1 MRPGAFRKRSSD
13 AGGPV
18 PSTRSATAHPRGRR
32 PLPPARDA
40 SIIASPFPSRT
51 AMPVRLALF
60 GAPAIE
66 HDGESHALPFERR
79 GQLVAFLA
87 MKREWVPRAEL
98 AALLWP
104 GQESKLAYTNLRKTL
119 FRLQGLPR
127 LPAVETQGS
136 SLRFA
141 VPTDV
146 AAFEEALREERVA
159 EALAAAPRPAAR
171 RLRRRRQRGL
181 DRLAALRARPAA
193 DRVARRGPGAARG
206 RARSARGGCAL
217 VAPARGRPARR
228 RGPAGAS
235 RVARAERAGRR
246 AHGRPTASSR
256 NGWTTTSASRPSADL
271 KALHDALSAPG
282 ASIAARDEPRAM
294 DGGFVGRSVELR
306 RIAEMLARAEC
317 RLLCL
322 LGPGGVGKTRLA
334 QRAMQDLAPRFAGG
348 IGFVALEDVRLPRDI
363 GARIATALG
372 VAPAARETPMDAV
385 VGHLRELAF
394 LLVLDNF
401 EHLASDASAIEQL
414 LAACPGLRIIVTS
427 RVRLAL
433 PSEWVLPLEGLPCP
447 EEEDADR
454 LEAFD
459 AARLFVQA
467 ARRVQP
473 ALAPAAE
480 ASAIIDICHQ
490 VEGLPL
496 ALQLAAG
503 WTRVLSCEA
512 IADELRRGTDLLQA
526 ADGTRG
532 ERHASFDVVFEQSWR
547 LLTASERDVL
557 SRLSVFRGTIAPDA
571 ARSVAGASLPV
582 LGALVDKSLLRKE
595 GTRLRDAPA
604 GPAARRRE
612 ARRRARP
619 PHEGRPRDALPQR
632 ARAACRQDGGRRP
645 RDAARRSTPTSR
657 TAARPGSRPP
667 PTTRSS
673 ALMRAAPALHD
684 YFDHRARF
692 DDGLALVP
700 RGARSAARAHEPG
713 RARAAAGHRR
723 APRVPARPLPAGRGH
738 RPGGAVGSALR
749 RRHRTLPRA
758 RRARQLRDGHGPPA
772 GGRRALRGGAGDRP
786 RRRAGPRSRLVAREP
801 GAGAQA
807 PGTLRRVALAV
818 ARCALAAPAQ
828 RRHRRASRCAS
839 ATWARSRCSWART
852 EAAAK
857 HLDEALVLSERAGLA
872 STRAFVLANMTE
884 LAMNARDD
892 ARARQLAE
900 RALEVAD
907 GAGIRPLASWLKVQ
921 LARLAI
927 RRGDLDQ
934 RARRASRRPPIS
946 RWPSPRPF
954 PRRRRSW
961 RSRSSWRPRG
971 TRPSGGACSPS
982 ACSSR
987 SCPRPRAT
995 SCARRGRPA
1004 AWSRARRPA
1013 GPISRW
1019 TSCCNASWPKRSST
1033 HAPLR
1038 AALTATA

>member
-1 MRPGAFRKRSSD
+1 
-13 AGGPV
+13 V
-18 PSTRSATAHPRGRR
+18 
-32 PLPPARDA
+32 
-40 SIIASPFPSRT
+40 
-51 AMPVRLALF
+51 
-60 GAPAIE
+60 
-66 HDGESHALPFERR
+66 
-79 GQLVAFLA
+79 
-87 MKREWVPRAEL
+87 
-98 AALLWP
+98 
-104 GQESKLAYTNLRKTL
+104 
-119 FRLQGLPR
+119 
-127 LPAVETQGS
+127 
-136 SLRFA
+136 
-141 VPTDV
+141 
-146 AAFEEALREERVA
+146 
-159 EALAAAPRPAAR
+159 
-171 RLRRRRQRGL
+171 
-181 DRLAALRARPAA
+181 
-193 DRVARRGPGAARG
+193 
-206 RARSARGGCAL
+206 
-217 VAPARGRPARR
+217 
-228 RGPAGAS
+228 
-235 RVARAERAGRR
+235 
-246 AHGRPTASSR
+246 
-256 NGWTTTSASRPSADL
+256 
-271 KALHDALSAPG
+271 
-282 ASIAARDEPRAM
+282 

-306 RIAEMLARAEC
+306 RIAEMIARAEC

-372 VAPAARETPMDAV
+372 VAPAAREMPMDAV

-414 LAACPGLRIIVTS
+414 LAACPGLSIIVTS

-557 SRLSVFRGTIAPDA
+557 SRLSVFRGTIAHDA

-595 GTRLRDAPA
+595 GTRLAMHPLVQQLA
-604 GPAARRRE
+604 AARLDDER
-612 ARRRARP
+612 
-619 PHEGRPRDALPQR
+619 GRLT
-632 ARAACRQDGGRRP
+632 RAAHAAHFLNGLAQV
-645 RDAARRSTPTSR
+645 AARTEEGDRATLEAIDADLENCR
-657 TAARPGSRPP
+657 LAWQQATADGQGE
-667 PTTRSS
+667 

-692 DDGLALVP
+692 DDGLAWF
-700 RGARSAARAHEPG
+700 RGALEAPHARTNASARARLLGIVAHLEFRLARFLQAESTAREALSAAP
-713 RARAAAGHRR
+713 
-723 APRVPARPLPAGRGH
+723 
-738 RPGGAVGSALR
+738 S
-749 RRHRTLPRA
+749 
-758 RRARQLRDGHGPPA
+758 D
-772 GGRRALRGGAGDRP
+772 DD
-786 RRRAGPRSRLVAREP
+786 VARF
-801 GAGAQA
+801 
-807 PGTLRRVALAV
+807 RALAV
-818 ARCALAAPAQ
+818 LASCAMDTGRLQEAAERFDEVLAIARDAGLARDLASSLENLALVHKRLGRYESSLSLSLDALSQ
-828 RRHRRASRCAS
+828 HRRNGDTAAVALCLSNLGS
-839 ATWARSRCSWART
+839 LTMFMGQD

-907 GAGIRPLASWLKVQ
+907 GAGIRPLASWLQVQ

-927 RRGDLDQ
+927 RRGDLGDA
-934 RARRASRRPPIS
+934 RARLAEAADLALAVASPIPKAAPLLAFAELMEAQGHPALGRRVLAFGMQQPDLLAPS
-946 RWPSPRPF
+946 RDELRQAWEARGGAAGDEARWPELSLDQLLQRIV
-954 PRRRRSW
+954 
-961 RSRSSWRPRG
+961 
-971 TRPSGGACSPS
+971 AE
-982 ACSSR
+982 AELE
-987 SCPRPRAT
+987 
-995 SCARRGRPA
+995 
-1004 AWSRARRPA
+1004 
-1013 GPISRW
+1013 
-1019 TSCCNASWPKRSST
+1019 

-1038 AALTATA
+1038 AALGATA